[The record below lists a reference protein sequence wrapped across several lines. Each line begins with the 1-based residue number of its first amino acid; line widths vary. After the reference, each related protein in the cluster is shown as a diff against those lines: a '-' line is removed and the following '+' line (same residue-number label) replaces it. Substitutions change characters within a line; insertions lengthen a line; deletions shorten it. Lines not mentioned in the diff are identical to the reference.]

1 MIIMLRVTVE
11 YFDTHVT
18 LKLEGKLKGSW
29 VDELERCWQTLTST
43 VPNKPVRVE
52 LTSVGFVASEG
63 RELIGKMAAAGAEL
77 IASGPM
83 VKAIVDEA
91 CAANKRATSPKSAA

>member
-1 MIIMLRVTVE
+1 MLRVTVE
-11 YFDTHVT
+11 HFDTHVA
-18 LKLEGKLKGSW
+18 LKVEGSLKGSW
-29 VDELERCWQTLTST
+29 VDELEHCWLTVIRS

-52 LTSVGFVASEG
+52 LTGVSFVAPEG
-63 RELIGKMAAAGAEL
+63 RELIGKMAAAGVEL

-91 CAANKRATSPKSAA
+91 CTENRSTAFPKSAA